1 MQLRG
6 AVGSTQK
13 SGRSEALFQ
22 RGPNIFEKL
31 GVCVALIEI
40 VQVICGRIDGEY
52 FDLEVGGF
60 LFCIRHVLLVIMV
73 FASELP
79 I

>member
-52 FDLEVGGF
+52 FDLEGF
-60 LFCIRHVLLVIMV
+60 CFVSDM
-73 FASELP
+73 FYW
-79 I
+79 